1 MAWKAAGRSNMA
13 FVMLNRYL
21 DLADALE
28 DPDADMAQLEN
39 ADFANTDVPYDSHLP
54 EQPYATEAAREE
66 VGTPLWACTSTHM
79 HVSGHSLGLIALC

>member
-1 MAWKAAGRSNMA
+1 MAWKAAGRANMA

-28 DPDADMAQLEN
+28 DPDANMAQLEN
-39 ADFANTDVPYDSHLP
+39 ADFADTDVPFDTHLP

-66 VGTPLWACTSTHM
+66 VRS
-79 HVSGHSLGLIALC
+79 VSWLTVWTTAG

>member
-1 MAWKAAGRSNMA
+1 MA

-28 DPDADMAQLEN
+28 DPEANMGQLEN
-39 ADFANTDVPYDSHLP
+39 ADFADTDVPFDVVLP

-66 VGTPLWACTSTHM
+66 VRCA
-79 HVSGHSLGLIALC
+79 